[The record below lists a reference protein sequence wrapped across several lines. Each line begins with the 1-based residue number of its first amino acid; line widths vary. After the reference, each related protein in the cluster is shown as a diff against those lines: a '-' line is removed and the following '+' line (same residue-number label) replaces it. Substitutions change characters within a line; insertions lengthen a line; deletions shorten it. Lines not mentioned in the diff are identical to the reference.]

1 MTQFPAHASI
11 VGRTALAIAAVCAL
25 ASCADA
31 TNSQQAAAAGPSKVS
46 FGPCP
51 QSAAGIFTEGTVSCG
66 VLHVPENR
74 AKPGS
79 RMLDLPFSILKASA
93 ANPQPDP
100 VLVLVGGPG
109 GSAHMDVA
117 SGYMP
122 LEQLRKDRDIIVL
135 EQRGTGYT
143 SVPLVCADADSHPVT
158 PILRNALTAC
168 RDRMRREGVDFT
180 GYDTAANA
188 QDFVDLGRLLGIRS
202 WNLFGISYGTR
213 LGLVLMRDHGV
224 NVRSA
229 VLDAAYPLTMNTF
242 FTGGQL
248 QGFSHVVRACNQDA
262 KCAAQHP
269 RLRENFI
276 AAIEHFDKNPFTLR
290 GQRFGGEIVV
300 AILRGALGRP
310 ENVSKIP
317 AAIDRAA
324 QGDLEPLLAMGW
336 IRKFELPP
344 LYLAHGM
351 YALVEC
357 RDSYYQAPPLDAR
370 EAPTG
375 GFAGWPASVIAAVSR
390 SSAQER
396 MMCEIFNPGSGATP
410 MGGPVHSAIPTLVI
424 NGEFDGGTTSEMGD
438 QIAADLENAVH
449 ITTRGGGHSSVAN
462 PCIRSIIESFI
473 DKPSKSVDTRCT
485 QAIEP
490 LKFE

>member
-1 MTQFPAHASI
+1 MS
-11 VGRTALAIAAVCAL
+11 VL

-31 TNSQQAAAAGPSKVS
+31 TNSKPAATTMASKVS

-51 QSAAGIFTEGTVSCG
+51 DTAAGIFKEGTVSCG

-79 RMLDLPFSILKASA
+79 RMLELPFSVLKAND
-93 ANPQPDP
+93 ANPRPDP

-117 SGYMP
+117 VGYMP
-122 LEQLRKDRDIIVL
+122 LAELRKHRDIIVL

-143 SVPLVCADADSHPVT
+143 SVPLVCPDVDSHPVT
-158 PILRNALTAC
+158 PIVRDALTAC
-168 RDRMRREGVDFT
+168 RDRMRQEGVDFS

-188 QDFVDLGRLLGIRS
+188 QDFADLGRLLGIRS

-213 LGLVLMRDHGV
+213 LGLVLMRDHGA
-224 NVRSA
+224 NIRSA
-229 VLDAAYPLTMNTF
+229 VLDAAYPLTMNNF

-248 QGFSHVVRACNQDA
+248 QGFSHVLRACSQDA
-262 KCAAQHP
+262 QCVEQHP
-269 RLRENFI
+269 RLRENFV

-290 GQRFGGEIVV
+290 GHSFGGEIIV

-310 ENVSKIP
+310 ESVSKIP

-324 QGDLEPLLAMGW
+324 QGDLEPLLALSRLRGF
-336 IRKFELPP
+336 KLPP
-344 LYLAHGM
+344 GYLAHGM
-351 YALVEC
+351 YVLIEC

-375 GFAGWPASVIAAVSR
+375 GFAGWPASVISAVSR

-396 MMCEIFNPGSGATP
+396 MMCEIFDPGSGATP
-410 MGGPVHSAIPTLVI
+410 IGGPVHSPVPTLVI

-438 QIAADLENAVH
+438 QVAADLKNAVH
-449 ITTRGGGHSSVAN
+449 ITTRGGGHSSVTN
-462 PCIRSIIESFI
+462 PCIRSIIANFVDE
-473 DKPSKSVDTRCT
+473 PSTSVDMSCT
-485 QAIEP
+485 QKIEP
-490 LKFE
+490 LKFD